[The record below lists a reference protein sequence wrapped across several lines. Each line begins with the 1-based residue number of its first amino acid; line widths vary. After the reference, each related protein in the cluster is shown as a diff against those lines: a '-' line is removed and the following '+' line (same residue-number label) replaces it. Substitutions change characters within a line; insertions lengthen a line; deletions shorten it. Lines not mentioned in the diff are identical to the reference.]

1 MYNYKSVTMI
11 GGGSG
16 GAGGSGAMRGGVGGS
31 RLKTGVERIFEVY
44 LEIALLADPSS
55 NLTTSPTSSSSSVVQ
70 PSSSSSSPSK
80 TKLTGRVVRKYPPD
94 FAHEDILKSA
104 VNFAFPSASSGLRE
118 PPDHGRKAQYLNI
131 SRETELILSF
141 CIIPHVLYLLRWV

>member
-55 NLTTSPTSSSSSVVQ
+55 DTTTSSSSVVQ

-80 TKLTGRVVRKYPPD
+80 TKLSGRVVRKYPPD

-141 CIIPHVLYLLRWV
+141 CIIPHLQ

>member
-1 MYNYKSVTMI
+1 MI

-55 NLTTSPTSSSSSVVQ
+55 NTTTSPTSSSSVVQ

-80 TKLTGRVVRKYPPD
+80 TKLSGRVVRKYPPD

-118 PPDHGRKAQYLNI
+118 PPDHGRNRGEAQDF
-131 SRETELILSF
+131 ILS
-141 CIIPHVLYLLRWV
+141 RGN